1 MIVALV
7 LVSAFLHALWNALLR
22 VEPDKDRG
30 LVGAITVASLF
41 ACAIAAVRWALG
53 EPLFASDAAVVYT
66 ILAGAFEAVYFM
78 TLARALELGRL
89 GAVYTVSRGGA
100 ILVVWPLSIV
110 WFAEI
115 ATVLSTLGSVTV
127 LAGLALSSLG
137 STTGGNRDHRAGIAW
152 AAACAASIAGYHL
165 AYKAALLA
173 GGNPSATFAV
183 SLSLSAIISIVRI
196 GGAGRRALATVARV
210 RWWRIGLMGV
220 VCGGSFL
227 ILMEALARGGSGYV
241 LTLRNTSVLFAAALA
256 WTIGDR
262 PRRSEMIGAALVA
275 AGATLMSLYS
285 R

>member
-7 LVSAFLHALWNALLR
+7 LVSAFLHAAWNALLR

-41 ACAIAAVRWALG
+41 ACIVAAIRWALG
-53 EPLFASDAAVVYT
+53 EVPFATNASLWWTLA
-66 ILAGAFEAVYFM
+66 AGAFEAVYFM

-100 ILVVWPLSIV
+100 ILVVWPLSIL
-110 WFAEI
+110 WFAEA
-115 ATVLSTLGSVTV
+115 ATLTSTLGSLTV

-137 STTGGNRDHRAGIAW
+137 AAAGGNRDHRAGILW

-183 SLSLSAIISIVRI
+183 SLSLSALISIVRI
-196 GGAGRRALATVARV
+196 GSDGRRTLLAVTRT
-210 RWWRIGLMGV
+210 RWYRLALMGL

-256 WTIGDR
+256 FMIGER
-262 PRRSEMIGAALVA
+262 PRRSEMVGAALVA
-275 AGATLMSLYS
+275 AGATLMSL
-285 R
+285 

>member
-7 LVSAFLHALWNALLR
+7 LVSAFLHAAWNALLR

-41 ACAIAAVRWALG
+41 ACVIAGVRWALG
-53 EPLFASDAAVVYT
+53 ELPFATTEAVLYT
-66 ILAGAFEAVYFM
+66 LLAGAFEAVYFM
-78 TLARALELGRL
+78 TLAKALELGRL

-110 WFAEI
+110 WFAES
-115 ATVLSTLGSVTV
+115 ATLTSTLGSITV
-127 LAGLALSSLG
+127 LAGLALSSVG
-137 STTGGNRDHRAGIAW
+137 STAGGNRDHRAGIAW

-173 GGNPSATFAV
+173 GGNPSASFAL
-183 SLSLSAIISIVRI
+183 SLSLSGLISIVRI
-196 GGAGRRALATVARV
+196 GRTGRRTLVDVVRA
-210 RWWRIGLMGV
+210 RWWRVSLMGII
-220 VCGGSFL
+220 CGGSFL

-256 WTIGDR
+256 FMIGER
-262 PRRSEMIGAALVA
+262 PRHSEMVGAALVA
-275 AGATLMSLYS
+275 AGATLMSL
-285 R
+285 